1 MKIENQLT
9 DQAVLEELGRRLT
22 QARLDRNQT
31 QEDFAKAA
39 GLSKRTI
46 ERMEAG
52 HSVQMS
58 NLIRAM
64 RALHL
69 TQNIDALLPAAEGP
83 SPLEQLKHK
92 GRERKRASVSKSA
105 PATSGKSEWTWA
117 ERS

>member
-1 MKIENQLT
+1 MRIEGKLT

-52 HSVQMS
+52 HSVQVS
-58 NLIRAM
+58 NLVRAM

-69 TQNIDALLPAAEGP
+69 AQNIDALLPAAEGP

-92 GRERKRASVSKSA
+92 GRERKRASSPKGTSVA
-105 PATSGKSEWTWA
+105 SGKSEWTWA

>member
-1 MKIENQLT
+1 
-9 DQAVLEELGRRLT
+9 
-22 QARLDRNQT
+22 
-31 QEDFAKAA
+31 
-39 GLSKRTI
+39 
-46 ERMEAG
+46 MEAG

-92 GRERKRASVSKSA
+92 GRERKRASV
-105 PATSGKSEWTWA
+105 
-117 ERS
+117 